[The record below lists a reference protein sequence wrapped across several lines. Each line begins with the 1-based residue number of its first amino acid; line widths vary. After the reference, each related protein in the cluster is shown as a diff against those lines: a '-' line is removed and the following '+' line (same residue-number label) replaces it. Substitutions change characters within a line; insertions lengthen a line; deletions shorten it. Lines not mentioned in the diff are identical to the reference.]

1 MLLDVGGWGEE
12 EGEAGGE
19 GGGLVSV
26 LDVSLFYFIK
36 ENWDF
41 CLITKHQA
49 EPDINILLT
58 RNLPFESD
66 YETLL

>member
-1 MLLDVGGWGEE
+1 MGGGGGGSGGGGVGG
-12 EGEAGGE
+12 GG

>member
-1 MLLDVGGWGEE
+1 M
-12 EGEAGGE
+12 
-19 GGGLVSV
+19 GGGGGGSGGGGGVVGV
-26 LDVSLFYFIK
+26 LDGAFFFFFK